1 MKKPIV
7 TAFLCCGLV
16 LPAGAAG
23 ATLPYRKAVKRAD
36 RAAAGQA
43 RKVGAVSWE
52 ISRGFRFERHKMV
65 FVWFGQLADGRGCGA
80 QLVVRYASHD
90 SRKMVAY
97 FRRMDCS

>member
-1 MKKPIV
+1 MKKPVV
-7 TAFLCCGLV
+7 TAALLLGLA
-16 LPAGAAG
+16 LPGGAGA

-36 RAAAGQA
+36 RAAAGEA
-43 RKVGAVSWE
+43 RKMRAVTWE

-97 FRRMDCS
+97 FRKMDCS